1 MKYIR
6 EERNISVKYIGGG
19 AKYLCEVYKGR
30 SRVSL

>member
-6 EERNISVKYIGGG
+6 KEQSISVKYIREG
-19 AKYLCEVYKGR
+19 AEYLCEEYKGR